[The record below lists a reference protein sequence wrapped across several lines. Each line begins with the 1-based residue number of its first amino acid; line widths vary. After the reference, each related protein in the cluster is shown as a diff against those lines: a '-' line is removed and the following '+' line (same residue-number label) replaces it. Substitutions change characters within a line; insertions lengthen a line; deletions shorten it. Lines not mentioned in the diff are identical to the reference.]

1 MKKLKKTFL
10 ISVLGSSLLLTG
22 CADDKLSK
30 GLLVLGLAG
39 GGAFLGHKL
48 AGPGNRAAGAAVGA
62 IGGGALGLLF
72 GGGLGGGG
80 TR

>member
-1 MKKLKKTFL
+1 MKKLRKTIL

-30 GLLVLGLAG
+30 GLMIIGLAG

-48 AGPGNRAAGAAVGA
+48 AGPGNRALGAVGGA
-62 IGGGALGLLF
+62 MAGGFAGWAL
-72 GGGLGGGG
+72 GGGL
-80 TR
+80 R